1 MTGPPTP
8 PPSSATE
15 IEDAA
20 RTSIPPPLAQAEAQ
34 PDTEAQPTPEAPPV
48 ETTAQQSPPEAAPQ
62 PAQQTAST
70 RNVPVPQNANGLSH
84 NVIPPESR
92 LPIILTLQT
101 IMRIPHQ
108 LQHVPK
114 RALDNR
120 LGIPLDDQ
128 T

>member
-34 PDTEAQPTPEAPPV
+34 PDTEAQPTPEAPPS

-62 PAQQTAST
+62 PAQQTAYELLFPSIAELARSGSLKELVQVAERADLSVRLFTQVYAHT
-70 RNVPVPQNANGLSH
+70 RTAF
-84 NVIPPESR
+84 
-92 LPIILTLQT
+92 
-101 IMRIPHQ
+101 
-108 LQHVPK
+108 
-114 RALDNR
+114 
-120 LGIPLDDQ
+120 
-128 T
+128 